1 MAVVKIKDGVH
12 YVGAIDWQ
20 RRLFD
25 ALIPIPDGT
34 TYNSY
39 LVRGT
44 EKTALVDT
52 VDPSREHELLGN
64 LKLLGVGRID
74 YLVAN
79 HAEQD
84 HSGLL
89 GRMAELFPGSKIV
102 TNAKCRDLLVDHLLI
117 PDDRFLVVK
126 DGETLSLGGKT
137 LQFLLAPWVHWPETM
152 FTYAV
157 EDRIL
162 FTCDFL
168 GAHLATANLLVNDI
182 SEFYVAAKR
191 YYAEIMMPFR
201 SNIRKHLD
209 RLKGMDIEIVGP
221 SHGPIHLKP
230 APIINAY
237 ADWAS
242 DQVKNEVV
250 LPYVSMHGSTQK
262 MVDFLVDRLVERGVT
277 VQPFDLVVT
286 DTGVLAMALVDAA
299 TVVIGSPTVLVGP
312 HPLAAH
318 AAFLAN
324 ALRPK
329 TRFAS
334 IIGSYGWGSKMV
346 ETIQAMLPNLKVELL
361 APVVAKGHPKQP
373 DFAALTSLADQILTK
388 HNEAGIAG

>member
-1 MAVVKIKDGVH
+1 VIKIKEGVH
-12 YVGAIDWQ
+12 YVGAVDWQ

-25 ALIPIPDGT
+25 ALIPLPEGT
-34 TYNSY
+34 SYNSY
-39 LVRGT
+39 LVRGA
-44 EKTALVDT
+44 EKTALIDT
-52 VDPSREHELLGN
+52 VDPTREHELVAN
-64 LKLLGVGRID
+64 LKQLGVDRID

-89 GRMAELFPGSKIV
+89 GRMAERFPGSKIV
-102 TNAKCRDLLVDHLLI
+102 TNAKCKDLLVDHLLVA
-117 PDDRFLVVK
+117 DDRFLVVK
-126 DGETLSLGGKT
+126 EGETLALGGKT

-152 FTYAV
+152 FTYLV

-168 GAHLATANLLVNDI
+168 GAHLATAEMLVEDI
-182 SEFYVAAKR
+182 AEFYRPAKR

-201 SNIRKHLD
+201 SNVRKHLE
-209 RLKGMDIEIVGP
+209 RIKAMDVAIVAP

-230 APIINAY
+230 QPIIDAY
-237 ADWAS
+237 ADWSS
-242 DQVKNEVV
+242 DRVKNEVV

-262 MVDFLVDRLVERGVT
+262 MVDFLVDRLIERGVT
-277 VQPFDLVVT
+277 VRPYDLVVT
-286 DTGVLAMALVDAA
+286 DTGELAMALVDAA

-312 HPLAAH
+312 HPLAAY

-346 ETIQAMLPNLKVELL
+346 ETLQAMLPNLKVEVL
-361 APVVAKGHPKQP
+361 APVVAKGHPKEQE
-373 DFAALTSLADQILTK
+373 FAALTNLADQILAK
-388 HNEAGIAG
+388 HKESGIAP